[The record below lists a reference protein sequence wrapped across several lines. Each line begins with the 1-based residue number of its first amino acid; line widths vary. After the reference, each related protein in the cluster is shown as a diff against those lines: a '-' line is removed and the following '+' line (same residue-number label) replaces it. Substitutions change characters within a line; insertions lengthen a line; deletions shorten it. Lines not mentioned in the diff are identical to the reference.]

1 MNVEVIKRYVDRD
14 NKNLCEV
21 GKVLDYSEA
30 RAKELISSGYVKAAQ
45 QKKFEKTAEEK
56 KEG

>member
-1 MNVEVIKRYVDRD
+1 MRVEVTKRYVDRD

-21 GKVLDYSEA
+21 GKVLDYSEP
-30 RAKELISSGYVKAAQ
+30 RANELISGGYAKEVQAKKIEKAAG
-45 QKKFEKTAEEK
+45 EK